1 MHQGNKK
8 LLQVTTF
15 CCCSIF
21 HLWVQW
27 RVQAALNWFTVS
39 PMGCAEAMKPPDSV
53 DVFLPAGV
61 EARCQTRDRSRAS
74 DLNTNPSTGHEQMD
88 IQLKAALRAEGLS
101 VTSREMLMRTVW
113 ELQQVKDSSICQ
125 DEASLWLTS
134 RLALSSKDRMN
145 KKQVSN
151 LNFALSNAN
160 DYFLPKVTLHEQC
173 LQKCRHLKTL
183 IGEGYEG

>member
-27 RVQAALNWFTVS
+27 RVQAALNWFTVN

-61 EARCQTRDRSRAS
+61 EARCQTRDRSWAS

-101 VTSREMLMRTVW
+101 EWSALSPLEKCWCELFESCSRWRIRASVRTKLPSDW
-113 ELQQVKDSSICQ
+113 QVD
-125 DEASLWLTS
+125 S
-134 RLALSSKDRMN
+134 RLVQKTEWIKNKFRIWILLCQMQMIIFCPRLHYMSSACK
-145 KKQVSN
+145 S
-151 LNFALSNAN
+151 AGI
-160 DYFLPKVTLHEQC
+160 
-173 LQKCRHLKTL
+173 LKL
-183 IGEGYEG
+183 W